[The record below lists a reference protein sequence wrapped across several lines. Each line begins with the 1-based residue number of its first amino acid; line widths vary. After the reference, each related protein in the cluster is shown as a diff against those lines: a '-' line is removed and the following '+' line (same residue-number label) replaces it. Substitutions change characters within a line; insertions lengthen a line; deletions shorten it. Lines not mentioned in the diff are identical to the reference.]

1 MLSYFNNCI
10 LCFTFCFY
18 ASVNSMVKHTD
29 LVGGLAVADQVT
41 LTVDTSQNGEFERS
55 HYKVDNFER
64 GYSDRNQLCHTSIII
79 ENKQLKNPIHV
90 WGNFIFKFSDCTLKE
105 DKNKW
110 MIRVFD
116 DKIISQKDYSSEGF
130 SSKPYDK
137 KTQYFIIFSYRSKY
151 HVQVKNWSD
160 FASCAT
166 DIASLEQEKKD
177 IDAKEKRFLSPVKL
191 GVMAVFAIVT
201 CLFYWKYYKVM

>member
-1 MLSYFNNCI
+1 MLSYFHNCI

-18 ASVNSMVKHTD
+18 ASVNSMVQYASSACA
-29 LVGGLAVADQVT
+29 VGMTKQVT
-41 LTVDTSQNGEFERS
+41 LTVDTSKNEELKHS
-55 HYKVDNFER
+55 CYEVDNFGR
-64 GYSDRNQLCHTSIII
+64 DYSDRNLLCHTPIII

-90 WGNFIFKFSDCTLKE
+90 CGNFTFEFKE

-116 DKIISQKDYSSEGF
+116 DKIISQKDYSSEDF
-130 SSKPYDK
+130 STKPYDK

-160 FASCAT
+160 FNSCAT
-166 DIASLEQEKKD
+166 DIASLEEEKKD

-201 CLFYWKYYKVM
+201 CLFYWKYYKTV

>member
-18 ASVNSMVKHTD
+18 ASVNSMVKHTSS
-29 LVGGLAVADQVT
+29 VCAAAVMNQVT
-41 LTVDTSQNGEFERS
+41 LTVDTSKNGEWSGAFC
-55 HYKVDNFER
+55 KVDDFKR
-64 GYSDRNQLCHTSIII
+64 DYSDRNLLCHTPIII

-90 WGNFIFKFSDCTLKE
+90 CGNFTFEFKE

-110 MIRVFD
+110 TIRVSD
-116 DKIISQKDYSSEGF
+116 DKIISQKDYSLKDF
-130 SSKPYDK
+130 STKPYDK

-160 FASCAT
+160 FNSCAT
-166 DIASLEQEKKD
+166 DIASLEEEKKD

-201 CLFYWKYYKVM
+201 CLFYWKYYKTV